1 MVPGVNFEIVQM
13 GRVLSQQGTV
23 SAWAVDL
30 GDVSLNGL
38 RTTEP
43 SDPNDLRIGD
53 VRLTP
58 KLSLQLADPTDKR
71 CLPCIQE
78 IRQLERDKEQ
88 LRKRMA
94 EEKQRYTEVPACD
107 SHRYLP

>member
-1 MVPGVNFEIVQM
+1 MRFLCEATWQLMSRCSIEKLDRLLSPDLILPSLSTSGTRSRLEIVQM

-53 VRLTP
+53 VRSTP
-58 KLSLQLADPTDKR
+58 S
-71 CLPCIQE
+71 
-78 IRQLERDKEQ
+78 
-88 LRKRMA
+88 
-94 EEKQRYTEVPACD
+94 
-107 SHRYLP
+107 

>member
-1 MVPGVNFEIVQM
+1 M
-13 GRVLSQQGTV
+13 GRVQQGAV

-30 GDVSLNGL
+30 GDVSLNGP
-38 RTTEP
+38 RTNEP

-58 KLSLQLADPTDKR
+58 SRAFRPELANPTDKR